1 MVSITRFVYI
11 IVFYNLALIIDYSVF
26 FGHFLIQLF
35 FLYITEIILMQSFC
49 FLSEY
54 KKQVQVHNGSP
65 KFAAQNLMKLK
76 PNWRLR
82 ILALRHKNHK
92 SKISHA
98 QSPDSLIRFV
108 FDDSVNNHPLCNCH
122 RKYFQKPFFR
132 LFGHPISK
140 YVLFEP

>member
-11 IVFYNLALIIDYSVF
+11 IVFYNLALIIDYPVF
-26 FGHFLIQLF
+26 LGHFLIQLF
-35 FLYITEIILMQSFC
+35 FYICNGNNTNAV
-49 FLSEY
+49 FLFL
-54 KKQVQVHNGSP
+54 SP

-122 RKYFQKPFFR
+122 RKYFQKPLFR
-132 LFGHPISK
+132 LSGHPSSK
-140 YVLFEP
+140 YVLFEPQSTYVHPCD